1 MDLFWLAKLAEE
13 SAKLENDNHVV
24 KMPLEATQSM
34 YMALRLAGAE
44 LGDEAYKPTHDH
56 HPLIR
61 WAACHRN
68 HLRAAVAF
76 HVVELFHEYHARNPG
91 KRHKTVRDGHVDRL
105 ERLADAGS
113 LPNSLSDSVES
124 PDEAAV
130 MAWDAA
136 FRAALEAK
144 RADPTDPSN
153 YTKSGRKR
161 KREPLKPMELATV
174 DLPHGLKTIPLCMTA
189 EFHVRDA
196 DGALCGVAS
205 YRNYYFRAK
214 LNGTSRVT
222 NMYTYRGKRE
232 WPAPFARA
240 DL

>member
-1 MDLFWLAKLAEE
+1 MNLFWLAKR
-13 SAKLENDNHVV
+13 AKKTARLMNDSHVV

-34 YMALRLAGAE
+34 YMALRLAGVE
-44 LGDEAYKPTHDH
+44 LGDEAYLPTHNH

-68 HLRAAVAF
+68 HLRITVSTHVA
-76 HVVELFHEYHARNPG
+76 HLFGEYHARYPG
-91 KRHKTVRDGHVDRL
+91 ERHKTVRDGHVDRL

-113 LPNSLSDSVES
+113 LPNSLPDSIES

-130 MAWDAA
+130 VAWDAA

-144 RADPTDPSN
+144 RADPTDPDN

-161 KREPLKPMELATV
+161 KRAPLEPMELATV
-174 DLPHGLKTIPLCMTA
+174 DLPHGLKTIPLCMPA

-205 YRNYYFRAK
+205 YRNYYLKAK
-214 LNGTSRVT
+214 LNGTSRAT

-232 WPAPFARA
+232 WPKPFASMRV
-240 DL
+240 

>member
-1 MDLFWLAKLAEE
+1 MNLFWLAKR
-13 SAKLENDNHVV
+13 AKKTARLMNDNHVV

-34 YMALRLAGAE
+34 YMALRLAGVE
-44 LGDEAYKPTHDH
+44 LGDAAYLPTHNH

-68 HLRAAVAF
+68 HLRISVVT
-76 HVVELFHEYHARNPG
+76 HVVQLFGEYHARNPG

-105 ERLADAGS
+105 ERLAKMGS
-113 LPNSLSDSVES
+113 LPNSLPDSVES

-130 MAWDAA
+130 LGWDAA

-144 RADPTDPSN
+144 RADPSDPDN

-161 KREPLKPMELATV
+161 KREPLEPMELATV
-174 DLPHGLKTIPLCMTA
+174 DLPHGLKTLPLCMPE

-205 YRNYYFRAK
+205 YRNYYLKAK
-214 LNGTSRVT
+214 LNGTSPAS
-222 NMYTYRGKRE
+222 NMYTYYGKRE